1 MFKKYRKKPVV
12 PIVIEAAKWE
22 NNMPDIVEP
31 YYGGQFITLCDMENV
46 CRRCE
51 KRTEKHGIIPT
62 GIGCYIVCPGDYIIK
77 DKDKYYPCKPDRF
90 EIEYEAER

>member
-12 PIVIEAAKWE
+12 PVVIEAAKWE

-31 YYGGQFITLCDMENV
+31 YYGGQFITLSTMEKV
-46 CRRCE
+46 CWWCR
-51 KRTEKHGIIPT
+51 KGMDKHGTIPT
-62 GIGCYIVCPGDYIIK
+62 EEGCYIVCPGDYIIK

-90 EIEYEAER
+90 EMMYEEDK